1 MENTKDLLTELAHEV
16 EAILITNEFGG
27 LPHEVFLEWC
37 VDELTEASETEDL
50 VLSNFDKRGEAVH
63 GYSYSDHDGR
73 LDLFITSYKKST
85 EPYTIQK
92 NEIETLTKRMLS
104 FVQRSYEGK
113 NDTISVH
120 EPASDLVKLIRSN
133 EVTLIRMF
141 VFTDGKSTISRTEDS
156 EILHFPTSTQIWD
169 IERFLRLRSSDN
181 YIEATDI
188 TVSEYGE
195 EFLPCSSTDTG
206 DGDITT
212 YLCLIPGEFLA
223 DIYRDYS
230 SRLLERNVRSFLSF
244 KTGTNKGILRT
255 IEDAPDKFI
264 AYNNGL
270 TATATEIEIDKTGT
284 KITKMSNFQIVNGG
298 QTTNAI
304 YRAKYSS
311 NMELS
316 GVFVQLKLCVLNEE
330 LIDEFGPK
338 ISEYANTQNAIKRTD
353 LTANNPI
360 YREIQQISRTMYA
373 PASGGLQTETK
384 WFFERARGQY
394 TDSLSMLKTPAQKK
408 KFEREYPRQQ
418 KIDKAQLAKY
428 WGVWYQQVID
438 ISLGP
443 EKYHPIFIEDIE
455 RDKNKFDSKTPQESF
470 QKLVAMA
477 ILYRAAYAQIRKE
490 KYGYSFPGVTADYSI
505 ALISNLCGMRLDLLS
520 LWKDQR
526 VPDELI
532 TNIDFIAPI
541 VGETVI
547 DLVSKGYI
555 PKELAKGRKVNGKT
569 LWTIILEQNLKLPAP
584 FKTSKNTPK
593 VSTTNIAGAVPL
605 SNTQED
611 SVNKVLECGSDK
623 LWALTLWAKETD
635 NLQPWQRGI
644 IASVAKLVGAGKSPS
659 GKQAIQTMKALDD
672 AEERGFKYSQA

>member
-92 NEIETLTKRMLS
+92 NEIETLTKKMMS

-141 VFTDGKSTISRTEDS
+141 VFTDGKSTISRTEDG

-169 IERFLRLRSSDN
+169 IERFLRLRSSGN

-212 YLCLIPGEFLA
+212 YLCLMPGEFLA

-255 IEDAPDKFI
+255 IEEAPDKFI

-270 TATATEIEIDKTGT
+270 TATATEIKLDKTGT

-304 YRAKYSS
+304 YRAKYRS

-316 GVFVQLKLCVLNEE
+316 GVFVQLKLCVLNEK

-505 ALISNLCGMRLDLLS
+505 ALISNLSGMRLDLLS

-526 VPDELI
+526 APDELI

-541 VGETVI
+541 VGKTVI

-555 PKELAKGRKVNGKT
+555 PKELAKGRKVNGET
-569 LWTIILEQNLKLPAP
+569 LWTIILQKNLKLPAP

-593 VSTTNIAGAVPL
+593 VSTTNIAGTVPL
-605 SNTQED
+605 SNTQEE

-644 IASVAKLVGAGKSPS
+644 IASVARLVGSGKSPS
-659 GKQAIQTMKALDD
+659 GKQAVQTMKALDD
-672 AEERGFKYSQA
+672 AEERGFNYSEA

>member
-1 MENTKDLLTELAHEV
+1 MENITDLLTELTHEV

-37 VDELTEASETEDL
+37 VDELTEAGETEDL

-63 GYSYSDHDGR
+63 GYSFSDHDGR
-73 LDLFITSYKKST
+73 LDLFITSYRKSS

-92 NEIETLTKRMLS
+92 SEIETLTKRILT

-120 EPASDLVKLIRSN
+120 EPASDLVKLIRSDV
-133 EVTLIRMF
+133 VTLIRIF
-141 VFTDGKSTISRTEDS
+141 VITDGKSNVSRTEDG
-156 EILHFPTSTQIWD
+156 EILHFPTTTQIWD
-169 IERFLRLRSSDN
+169 IERFLRLRSSGN
-181 YIEATDI
+181 YIEETNI
-188 TVSEYGE
+188 TVAEYGE
-195 EFLPCSSTDTG
+195 EFLPCSSTETG

-212 YLCLIPGEFLA
+212 YLCLMPGEFLA

-244 KTGTNKGILRT
+244 KTGTNRGILRT
-255 IEDAPDKFI
+255 IEEAPDKFI

-270 TATATEIEIDKTGT
+270 TATATEIELDKTGT

-311 NMELS
+311 RMDLT

-360 YREIQQISRTMYA
+360 YRELEQISRTIYA

-394 TDSLSMLKTPAQKK
+394 NDSLSMFRTPAQKK

-418 KIDKAQLAKY
+418 KIDKAQLSKY
-428 WGVWYQQVID
+428 WGVWYQQVAD
-438 ISLGP
+438 VSLGP

-455 RDKNKFDSKTPQESF
+455 QNKNKFDPKSPLESF
-470 QKLVAMA
+470 HRLVAMA
-477 ILYRAAYAQIRKE
+477 ILYRAAYTHIRKE

-505 ALISNLCGMRLDLLS
+505 ALISNLSEMRLDLLS
-520 LWKDQR
+520 IWKEQS
-526 VPDELI
+526 VPEELI
-532 TNIDFIAPI
+532 KNIDYIAPI
-541 VGETVI
+541 VGNTVL
-547 DLVSKGYI
+547 DLATQGFI
-555 PKELAKGRKVNGKT
+555 PKELAKGRKVSGKT
-569 LWTIILEQNLKLPAP
+569 LWTILLEKKLILPAS

-593 VSTTNIAGAVPL
+593 VSITNNSGAAPISDEQKKL
-605 SNTQED
+605 IDEAIQ
-611 SVNKVLECGSDK
+611 CGSNK
-623 LWALTLWAKETD
+623 LWALASWAKETD

-644 IASVAKLVGAGKSPS
+644 IASVAKLVGSGKSPS
-659 GKQAIQTMKALDD
+659 GKQAVQTMKALV
-672 AEERGFKYSQA
+672 EGEKLGFKYTE

>member
-1 MENTKDLLTELAHEV
+1 MEKTKDLLIALVHEI
-16 EAILITNEFGG
+16 EATLITNEFGG

-37 VDELTEASETEDL
+37 IDELTEAGETEDL

-73 LDLFITSYKKST
+73 LDLFITSYKYST

-92 NEIETLTKRMLS
+92 NELETLTKRMSS
-104 FVQRSYEGK
+104 FVQKSYEGK
-113 NDTISVH
+113 NDAISVH
-120 EPASDLVKLIRSN
+120 EPASDLVQLIKSN

-141 VFTDGKSTISRTEDS
+141 VFTDGKSNISRVENN
-156 EILHFPTSTQIWD
+156 EILHFATSTQIWD
-169 IERFLRLRSSDN
+169 IERFLRLRSSGN

-212 YLCLIPGEFLA
+212 YLCLMPGEFLA
-223 DIYRDYS
+223 NIYREYS

-255 IEDAPDKFI
+255 IADTPDKFI

-270 TATATEIEIDKTGT
+270 TATATKIELDKTGT

-316 GVFVQLKLCVLNEE
+316 GVFVQLKLCVLNED

-338 ISEYANTQNAIKRTD
+338 ISEYANTQNAIKKTD
-353 LTANNPI
+353 LTANNPV
-360 YREIQQISRTMYA
+360 YREIEKISRTMYA
-373 PASGGLQTETK
+373 PASDGLQTETK

-394 TDSLSMLKTPAQKK
+394 NDSLSMLGTPAQKK
-408 KFEREYPRQQ
+408 KFEREFPRQQ

-428 WGVWYQQVID
+428 WGVWYQQIVD
-438 ISLGP
+438 VSLGP
-443 EKYHPIFIEDIE
+443 EKYHPTFIEDIE
-455 RDKNKFDSKTPQESF
+455 RNKNKFDSKKPQESY

-477 ILYRAAYAQIRKE
+477 VLYKTAYAQIRKE
-490 KYGYSFPGVTADYSI
+490 KYGYSFPGVTTDYSI
-505 ALISNLCGMRLDLLS
+505 ALISNLSGMRLDLLS
-520 LWKDQR
+520 IWKDQSAP
-526 VPDELI
+526 VEFI
-532 TNIDFIAPI
+532 TNIDFVSPI
-541 VGETVI
+541 IGKTII

-555 PKELAKGRKVNGKT
+555 PKELAKGRKVDGKT
-569 LWTIILEQNLKLPAP
+569 LWQILREENLQLPAQ
-584 FKTSKNTPK
+584 FKTLKNTPA
-593 VSTTNIAGAVPL
+593 VAITNSTGTVPL
-605 SNTQED
+605 SNDQED
-611 SVNKVLECGSDK
+611 AVNKVLKCGSDK
-623 LWALTLWAKETD
+623 LWALTSWAKETD

-644 IASVAKLVGAGKSPS
+644 IASVAKLVGSDKSPS
-659 GKQAIQTMKALDD
+659 GRQAVQTIKALND
-672 AEERGFKYSQA
+672 AEEHGFKYTET

>member
-92 NEIETLTKRMLS
+92 NEIETLTKKMMS

-120 EPASDLVKLIRSN
+120 EPASDLVKLIKSN

-141 VFTDGKSTISRTEDS
+141 VFTDGKSTISRTEDG

-270 TATATEIEIDKTGT
+270 TATATEIELDKTGT

-304 YRAKYSS
+304 YRAKYRS

-316 GVFVQLKLCVLNEE
+316 GVFVQLKLCVLNEK

-505 ALISNLCGMRLDLLS
+505 ALISNLSGMRLDLLS

-526 VPDELI
+526 APDELI

-541 VGETVI
+541 VGKTVI

-555 PKELAKGRKVNGKT
+555 PKELAKGRKVNGET
-569 LWTIILEQNLKLPAP
+569 LWTIILQKNLKLPAP

-593 VSTTNIAGAVPL
+593 VSTTNIAGTVPL
-605 SNTQED
+605 SNTQEE

-644 IASVAKLVGAGKSPS
+644 IASVARLVGSGKSPS
-659 GKQAIQTMKALDD
+659 GKQAVQTMKALDD
-672 AEERGFKYSQA
+672 AEERGFNYSEA

>member
-92 NEIETLTKRMLS
+92 NEIETLTKKMMS

-120 EPASDLVKLIRSN
+120 EPASDLVKLIKSN

-141 VFTDGKSTISRTEDS
+141 VFTDGKSTISRTEDG

-169 IERFLRLRSSDN
+169 IERFLRLRSSGN

-212 YLCLIPGEFLA
+212 YLCLMPGEFLA

-255 IEDAPDKFI
+255 IEEAPDKFI

-270 TATATEIEIDKTGT
+270 TATATEIKLDKTGT

-311 NMELS
+311 NMDLS

-353 LTANNPI
+353 LTANNPV
-360 YREIQQISRTMYA
+360 YREIQQISRKMYA

-394 TDSLSMLKTPAQKK
+394 TDGLSMLKTPAQKK

-443 EKYHPIFIEDIE
+443 EKYHPIFIDDIE
-455 RDKNKFDSKTPQESF
+455 KDKNKFDSKKPQESF

-477 ILYRAAYAQIRKE
+477 ILYRAAYAQIKKE
-490 KYGYSFPGVTADYSI
+490 KYGYSFPGVTADYSV
-505 ALISNLCGMRLDLLS
+505 ALISNLSGMRLDLLS
-520 LWKDQR
+520 LWKDQSA
-526 VPDELI
+526 PDELI
-532 TNIDFIAPI
+532 TNIDFVAPI
-541 VGETVI
+541 VGKTVI

-569 LWTIILEQNLKLPAP
+569 LWTIILEKNLKLPAP
-584 FKTSKNTPK
+584 FKASKNAPT

-605 SNTQED
+605 SDTQED

-644 IASVAKLVGAGKSPS
+644 IASVAKLVGSGKSPS
-659 GKQAIQTMKALDD
+659 GKQAVQTMKALND
-672 AEERGFKYSQA
+672 AQERGFKYTET

>member
-505 ALISNLCGMRLDLLS
+505 ALISNLSGMRLDLLS

-569 LWTIILEQNLKLPAP
+569 LWTIILEKNLKLPAP

-593 VSTTNIAGAVPL
+593 VSTTNTAGAVPL
-605 SNTQED
+605 SDTQED

-659 GKQAIQTMKALDD
+659 GKQAVQTMKALDD

>member
-1 MENTKDLLTELAHEV
+1 MENASDLLIELAHEV
-16 EAILITNEFGG
+16 EAILTTNEFGG

-37 VDELTEASETEDL
+37 VDELTEAGETEDL

-92 NEIETLTKRMLS
+92 SEIETLTKRMLS
-104 FVQRSYEGK
+104 FVKRSYEGK

-120 EPASDLVKLIRSN
+120 EPASDLVKLIRSDD
-133 EVTLIRMF
+133 VTLIRMF
-141 VFTDGKSTISRTEDS
+141 VFTDGKSTISRAEDS

-169 IERFLRLRSSDN
+169 IERFIRLRSSGN
-181 YIEATDI
+181 YIESTDI
-188 TVSEYGE
+188 VVPEYGE
-195 EFLPCSSTDTG
+195 DFLPCSSTNTG

-212 YLCLIPGEFLA
+212 YLCLMPGEFLA
-223 DIYRDYS
+223 DIYRDFS

-244 KTGTNKGILRT
+244 KTGTNRGMLRT

-270 TATATEIEIDKTGT
+270 TATATKIELDETGT
-284 KITKMSNFQIVNGG
+284 RLTQMSNFQIVNGG

-311 NMELS
+311 GMDLS
-316 GVFVQLKLCVLNEE
+316 GVFVQLKLCVLDEE

-353 LTANNPI
+353 LTANNPV
-360 YREIQQISRTMYA
+360 YRELEQISRTTYA
-373 PASGGLQTETK
+373 PASGGSQTENK

-394 TDSLSMLKTPAQKK
+394 NDSLSMFKTPAQKK

-418 KIDKAQLAKY
+418 KFDKAQLSKY
-428 WGVWYQQVID
+428 WGIWYQQVAD
-438 ISLGP
+438 VSLGP

-455 RDKNKFDSKTPQESF
+455 QNKNKFDPNNPQESF

-477 ILYRAAYAQIRKE
+477 ILYRAAYAQIRRE

-505 ALISNLCGMRLDLLS
+505 ALISNLSGMRLDLLS
-520 LWKDQR
+520 LWRDQSA
-526 VPDELI
+526 PEELI
-532 TNIDFIAPI
+532 KNIDFVAPI
-541 VGETVI
+541 VGKTVL
-547 DLVSKGYI
+547 DLVTQGYI

-569 LWTIILEQNLKLPAP
+569 LWTILLEKNLTLPAP
-584 FKTSKNTPK
+584 FKNSINTPK
-593 VSTTNIAGAVPL
+593 VSITNTGGAAPM
-605 SNTQED
+605 SDTQKEAVD
-611 SVNKVLECGSDK
+611 RVMGCGSDK
-623 LWALTLWAKETD
+623 LWALATWAKETD

-644 IASVAKLVGAGKSPS
+644 IASVAKLVSSSKPPS
-659 GKQAIQTMKALDD
+659 GKQAIQTMKALVE
-672 AEERGFKYSQA
+672 AEERGFRYTEN

>member
-1 MENTKDLLTELAHEV
+1 M
-16 EAILITNEFGG
+16 
-27 LPHEVFLEWC
+27 
-37 VDELTEASETEDL
+37 
-50 VLSNFDKRGEAVH
+50 
-63 GYSYSDHDGR
+63 
-73 LDLFITSYKKST
+73 
-85 EPYTIQK
+85 
-92 NEIETLTKRMLS
+92 
-104 FVQRSYEGK
+104 
-113 NDTISVH
+113 
-120 EPASDLVKLIRSN
+120 
-133 EVTLIRMF
+133 
-141 VFTDGKSTISRTEDS
+141 
-156 EILHFPTSTQIWD
+156 
-169 IERFLRLRSSDN
+169 
-181 YIEATDI
+181 
-188 TVSEYGE
+188 
-195 EFLPCSSTDTG
+195 PCSSTDTG

-270 TATATEIEIDKTGT
+270 TATATEIELDKTGT

-304 YRAKYSS
+304 YRAKYRS

-316 GVFVQLKLCVLNEE
+316 GVFVQLKLCVLNEK

-505 ALISNLCGMRLDLLS
+505 ALISNLSGMRLDLLS

-526 VPDELI
+526 APDELI

-541 VGETVI
+541 VGKTVI

-555 PKELAKGRKVNGKT
+555 PKELAKGRKVNGET
-569 LWTIILEQNLKLPAP
+569 LWTIILQKNLKLPAP

-593 VSTTNIAGAVPL
+593 VSTTNIAGTVPL
-605 SNTQED
+605 SNTQEE

-644 IASVAKLVGAGKSPS
+644 IASVARLVGSGKSPS
-659 GKQAIQTMKALDD
+659 GKQAVQTMKALDD
-672 AEERGFKYSQA
+672 AEERGFNYSEA

>member
-1 MENTKDLLTELAHEV
+1 MGNTTDLLTELAHEV

-37 VDELTEASETEDL
+37 IDELTEIGETEDL

-73 LDLFITSYKKST
+73 LDLFITSYRKST

-92 NEIETLTKRMLS
+92 SEIETLTKRMLS

-113 NDTISVH
+113 NDSISVH
-120 EPASDLVKLIRSN
+120 EPASDLVKLIRSD

-141 VFTDGKSTISRTEDS
+141 VFTDGKSTISRTEDG

-169 IERFLRLRSSDN
+169 IERFLRLRSSGN

-212 YLCLIPGEFLA
+212 YLCVMPGEFLA

-244 KTGTNKGILRT
+244 KTKTNRGIVRT
-255 IEDAPDKFI
+255 IEEAPDKFI

-270 TATATEIEIDKTGT
+270 TATATGIELDATGT
-284 KITKMSNFQIVNGG
+284 RITKMSNFQIVNGG

-311 NMELS
+311 SMDLS
-316 GVFVQLKLCVLNEE
+316 GVFVQLKLCVLKNE
-330 LIDEFGPK
+330 LIDEFGPR
-338 ISEYANTQNAIKRTD
+338 ISEFANTQNAIKRTD
-353 LTANNPI
+353 LSANNPV
-360 YREIQQISRTMYA
+360 YRELEQISRTTYA

-418 KIDKAQLAKY
+418 KIDKAQLSKY
-428 WGVWYQQVID
+428 WGVWHQQVAD
-438 ISLGP
+438 TSLGP
-443 EKYHPIFIEDIE
+443 EKYHPTFIEDIE
-455 RDKNKFDSKTPQESF
+455 KNKNKFDSKNPLESF

-505 ALISNLCGMRLDLLS
+505 ALISNLSGMRLDLLA
-520 LWKDQR
+520 LWKEQSA
-526 VPDELI
+526 PEELI
-532 TNIDFIAPI
+532 KNIDFVAPI
-541 VGETVI
+541 VGDTVI
-547 DLVSKGYI
+547 ELVSKGYI

-569 LWTIILEQNLKLPAP
+569 LWTILLEKNLELPAP
-584 FKTSKNTPK
+584 FKS
-593 VSTTNIAGAVPL
+593 
-605 SNTQED
+605 SNTKPSGPNPGPSVGNPMTGAQEK
-611 SVNKVLECGSDK
+611 SVNQVMKCGSDK
-623 LWALTLWAKETD
+623 LWALTTWAKETD

-644 IASVAKLVGAGKSPS
+644 IASVAKLVGSGKEPS
-659 GKQAIQTMKALDD
+659 GKQAVQTMKALTD
-672 AEERGFKYSQA
+672 AEELGFRYTEE

>member
-1 MENTKDLLTELAHEV
+1 MDKTTDLLTELAHEV

-37 VDELTEASETEDL
+37 VDELTEAGETEDL

-73 LDLFITSYKKST
+73 LDLFITSYRRST

-92 NEIETLTKRMLS
+92 SEIETLTKRMLS

-113 NDTISVH
+113 NDAISVH
-120 EPASDLVKLIRSN
+120 EPASDLVKLIRSD

-141 VFTDGKSTISRTEDS
+141 VFTDGKSTISRTEDG

-169 IERFLRLRSSDN
+169 IERFLRLRSSGN

-188 TVSEYGE
+188 TVSDYGE
-195 EFLPCSSTDTG
+195 DFLPCSSTDTG

-212 YLCLIPGEFLA
+212 YLCVMPGEFLA

-244 KTGTNKGILRT
+244 KTKTNRGIVRT
-255 IEDAPDKFI
+255 IEEAPDKFI

-270 TATATEIEIDKTGT
+270 TATATGIEVDATGT
-284 KITKMSNFQIVNGG
+284 RITKMSNFQIVNGG

-311 NMELS
+311 SMDLS
-316 GVFVQLKLCVLNEE
+316 GVFVQLKLCVLKDE
-330 LIDEFGPK
+330 LINEFGPK
-338 ISEYANTQNAIKRTD
+338 ISEFANTQNAIKRTD
-353 LTANNPI
+353 LSANNPV
-360 YREIQQISRTMYA
+360 YRELEQISRTTYA

-394 TDSLSMLKTPAQKK
+394 TDSLSMFKTPAQKK

-418 KIDKAQLAKY
+418 KIDKAQLSKY
-428 WGVWYQQVID
+428 WGVWYQQVAD

-443 EKYHPIFIEDIE
+443 EKYHPTFIEDIE
-455 RDKNKFDSKTPQESF
+455 KNKNKFDSKNPLESF

-477 ILYRAAYAQIRKE
+477 ILYRAAYAHIRKE

-505 ALISNLCGMRLDLLS
+505 ALISNLSGMRLDLLA
-520 LWKDQR
+520 LWKEQR
-526 VPDELI
+526 APEELI
-532 TNIDFIAPI
+532 KNIDFVAPI
-541 VGETVI
+541 VGDTVI
-547 DLVSKGYI
+547 ELVSKGYI

-569 LWTIILEQNLKLPAP
+569 LWTILLEKNLELPAP
-584 FKTSKNTPK
+584 FKSSNAKPSGPNQGPSVGNPMTGAQEKS
-593 VSTTNIAGAVPL
+593 VSQVM
-605 SNTQED
+605 
-611 SVNKVLECGSDK
+611 KCGSDK
-623 LWALTLWAKETD
+623 LWALATWAKETD

-644 IASVAKLVGAGKSPS
+644 IASVAKLVGSGKEPS
-659 GKQAIQTMKALDD
+659 GKQAVQTMKALAD
-672 AEERGFKYSQA
+672 AEERGFKYTEE

>member
-455 RDKNKFDSKTPQESF
+455 RDKNKFDSKNPQESF

-505 ALISNLCGMRLDLLS
+505 ALISNLSGMRLDLLS

-569 LWTIILEQNLKLPAP
+569 LWTIILEKNLKLPAP

-659 GKQAIQTMKALDD
+659 GKQAVQTMKALDD

>member
-505 ALISNLCGMRLDLLS
+505 ALISNLSGMRLDLLS

-526 VPDELI
+526 APDELI

-593 VSTTNIAGAVPL
+593 VSTTNTAGAVPL
-605 SNTQED
+605 SDTQED

-659 GKQAIQTMKALDD
+659 GKQAVQTMKALDD

>member
-1 MENTKDLLTELAHEV
+1 MENSINLLAELAHEV

-37 VDELTEASETEDL
+37 IDELTEIGETEDL

-73 LDLFITSYKKST
+73 LDLFITSYRKSS
-85 EPYTIQK
+85 EPYTIHK
-92 NEIETLTKRMLS
+92 NEIETLTKRMLT

-120 EPASDLVKLIRSN
+120 EPASDLVKLIRSE
-133 EVTLIRMF
+133 EVTLIRLF
-141 VFTDGKSTISRTEDS
+141 VFTDGKSTISRTEDG
-156 EILHFPTSTQIWD
+156 EVLHIPTSTQIWD
-169 IERFLRLRSSDN
+169 IERFLRLRSSGN
-181 YIEATDI
+181 YIESTDI

-195 EFLPCSSTDTG
+195 DFLPCSSTDTG

-212 YLCLIPGEFLA
+212 YLCVMPGEFLA

-244 KTGTNKGILRT
+244 KTKTNRGIVRT
-255 IEDAPDKFI
+255 IEEAPDKFI

-270 TATATEIEIDKTGT
+270 TATATDIELDTTGT
-284 KITKMSNFQIVNGG
+284 RITKMSNFQIVNGG

-311 NMELS
+311 SMDLS
-316 GVFVQLKLCVLNEE
+316 GVFVQLKLCVLKDE
-330 LIDEFGPK
+330 LIDEFGPR
-338 ISEYANTQNAIKRTD
+338 ISEFANTQNAIKRTD
-353 LTANNPI
+353 LSANNPV
-360 YREIQQISRTMYA
+360 YRELEQISRTTYA

-418 KIDKAQLAKY
+418 KIDKAQLSKY
-428 WGVWYQQVID
+428 WGVWYQQVAD

-455 RDKNKFDSKTPQESF
+455 KNKNKFDSKNPLESF
-470 QKLVAMA
+470 QKHVAMA
-477 ILYRAAYAQIRKE
+477 ILYRDAYAQIRKE
-490 KYGYSFPGVTADYSI
+490 KYGYSFPGVTTDYSI
-505 ALISNLCGMRLDLLS
+505 ALISNLSGMRLDLLS
-520 LWKDQR
+520 IWKEQSAP
-526 VPDELI
+526 VEFI
-532 TNIDFIAPI
+532 KNINFVAPI
-541 VGETVI
+541 VGDTVI
-547 DLVSKGYI
+547 KLASNGYI
-555 PKELAKGRKVNGKT
+555 PKELAKGRRVNGKT
-569 LWTIILEQNLKLPAP
+569 LWTILLEMNLELPALL
-584 FKTSKNTPK
+584 KSSNTKP
-593 VSTTNIAGAVPL
+593 SSLNAGANVGTPM
-605 SNTQED
+605 TGAQEK
-611 SVNKVLECGSDK
+611 SVSQVMKCGSDK
-623 LWALTLWAKETD
+623 LWALTTWAKETD

-644 IASVAKLVGAGKSPS
+644 IASVAKLVGSGKEPS
-659 GKQAIQTMKALDD
+659 GKQAVQTIKALSD
-672 AEERGFKYSQA
+672 AEERGFKYIED